1 LGLFLAQLRLVKEN
15 MSRRIKR
22 AKKIMVMRH
31 AEKPA
36 KDGPPYGVTLEGKPN
51 KESLQLI
58 GWQRAG
64 ALANLFA
71 PSNGAMQNTA
81 LAKPQF
87 LYASKPLQRKG
98 SRRPLQTITPLAE
111 KLSLPI
117 NWHYERNEIEGMVE
131 EVFSCR
137 GVVLMCW
144 QREYIPEIANYI
156 LGTKNGIP
164 QVWPEDRFDMIWVFD
179 LDPRAGKYR
188 FKQIPQRLLRGDQV
202 KPIK

>member
-1 LGLFLAQLRLVKEN
+1 MGKQIPKATKL
-15 MSRRIKR
+15 
-22 AKKIMVMRH
+22 MVIRH

-36 KDGPPYGVTLEGKPN
+36 KDGPPDGVTLEGKPN
-51 KESLQLI
+51 KESLQII

-71 PSNGAMQNTA
+71 PSNGALQNAA

-98 SRRPLQTITPLAE
+98 SRRPLQTIMPLAE

-117 NWHYERNEIEGMVE
+117 NWHYQRNEIEAVLE
-131 EVFSCR
+131 EIFFCR

-144 QREYIPEIANYI
+144 QREYIPEIASHI
-156 LGTKNGIP
+156 LGSKKGVP
-164 QVWPEDRFDMIWVFD
+164 QMWPEDRFDMIWVFD
-179 LDPRAGKYR
+179 LDRASGKYK
-188 FKQIPQRLLRGDQV
+188 FKQIPQKLLRGDQV
-202 KPIK
+202 KPIR

>member
-1 LGLFLAQLRLVKEN
+1 MGKPNKKAT
-15 MSRRIKR
+15 
-22 AKKIMVMRH
+22 KIMVMRH

-36 KDGPPYGVTLEGKPN
+36 KDGPPYGVTLEGKLN
-51 KESLQLI
+51 KESLQPV

-71 PSNGAMQNTA
+71 PTNGAMQNTA

-98 SRRPLQTITPLAE
+98 SRRPLQTILPLAE
-111 KLSLPI
+111 KLSLPV
-117 NWHYERNEIEGMVE
+117 NWHHERDEIEGVVE

-164 QVWPEDRFDMIWVFD
+164 QAWPEDRFDLIWVFD
-179 LDPRAGKYR
+179 LDRKSGSYK
-188 FKQIPQRLLRGDQV
+188 FQQIPQRLLMGDSAT
-202 KPIK
+202 PIK

>member
-1 LGLFLAQLRLVKEN
+1 
-15 MSRRIKR
+15 
-22 AKKIMVMRH
+22 MVMRH

-36 KDGPPYGVTLEGKPN
+36 KDGPPYGVTLEGKLN
-51 KESLQLI
+51 KESLQPV

-71 PSNGAMQNTA
+71 PTNGAMQNTA

-98 SRRPLQTITPLAE
+98 SRRPLQTIMPLAE

-117 NWHYERNEIEGMVE
+117 NWNYQRNEIEHVVE
-131 EVFSCR
+131 EVCSRR

-144 QREYIPEIANYI
+144 QREYIPELASQI
-156 LGTKNGIP
+156 LGSRKGVPET
-164 QVWPEDRFDMIWVFD
+164 WPEDRFDLIWVFD
-179 LDPRAGKYR
+179 LDRKSDSYK
-188 FKQIPQRLLRGDQV
+188 FQQIPQRLLMGDSAT
-202 KPIK
+202 PIK

>member
-1 LGLFLAQLRLVKEN
+1 
-15 MSRRIKR
+15 
-22 AKKIMVMRH
+22 MVMRH

-71 PSNGAMQNTA
+71 PSNGAMQNAA
-81 LAKPQF
+81 LAKPEF

-117 NWHYERNEIEGMVE
+117 NWNYERNEIEDVLE
-131 EVFSCR
+131 EVFSRR

-144 QREYIPEIANYI
+144 QREYIPMIAAQI
-156 LGTKNGIP
+156 LGTQDRIP
-164 QVWPEDRFDMIWVFD
+164 LVWPEDRFDMIWVFD
-179 LDPRAGKYR
+179 LDLRSGKYR
-188 FKQIPQRLLRGDQV
+188 FKQIPQRLLSGDQV
-202 KPIK
+202 QPIK